1 MTESTLLITSHHKKD
16 AFLDLLKERFL
27 AVHVGKTLS
36 NLDLNIMADN
46 SGENISSK
54 NKTFCELTA
63 FYWAW
68 KNTVSDY
75 IGFMHY
81 RRLFSTKNFI
91 LEKASMK
98 LKFNYDYLISNFI
111 KFDIN
116 LCLKNSIEVKNLDDI
131 KESIEGL
138 ELFVQNELRNYDVV
152 LPKKFHS
159 KYLNVEQQYRL
170 YHNHDDLNILMDLV
184 KAKYPEIGLYIK
196 DTFKRNDLYAYNMFI
211 MKRSIF
217 DDYCEKLFD
226 ILFELEKII
235 VLQHKNDYQK
245 RLYGFLSER
254 FFNIY
259 IKYINRNNTLR
270 IKELDTIFLKEPNI

>member
-68 KNTVSDY
+68 KNTTSDY

-91 LEKASMK
+91 LQKALMRMK
-98 LKFNYDYLISNFI
+98 YNFHYLRSTFVE
-111 KFDIN
+111 FDIN
-116 LCLKNSIEVKNLDDI
+116 LCLKNSIELSNLADI
-131 KESIEGL
+131 KESIKGL
-138 ELFVQNELRNYDVV
+138 ELFVQNDLRNYDIV
-152 LPKKFHS
+152 LPKKFYS

-170 YHNHDDLNILMDLV
+170 YHNHDDLNLLMDLV
-184 KAKYPEIGLYIK
+184 KAKYPDIGVHIK
-196 DTFKRNDLYAYNMFI
+196 DTLKKNELYTYNMFI
-211 MKRSIF
+211 MKRDLF
-217 DDYCEKLFD
+217 NDYCEKLFD
-226 ILFELEKII
+226 ILFEMEKMI
-235 VLQHKNDYQK
+235 VLQNKNDYQK
-245 RLYGFLSER
+245 RIFGFLSER
-254 FFNIY
+254 FFNLY
-259 IKYINRNNTLR
+259 IKHINKNNTLR
-270 IKELDTIFLKEPNI
+270 ITELETIFLKEPNI